1 MKITWGHGVVIAL
14 GAFIIFI
21 LGMIFLFPIGKQN
34 SELISDNYYEDEL
47 HYQEVID
54 AKNLANTLVEKPKIA
69 LLKDGITVV
78 LPGDINNTNS
88 KFNFYL
94 FRTDDKNLDIKKDF
108 VLNQNNALTIPNT
121 VLVKGS
127 YTLKLQWVKEA
138 KKYQIDYDIKWK

>member
-78 LPGDINNTNS
+78 LPEDINNTNS

-138 KKYQIDYDIKWK
+138 KKHQIDYDIKWK